1 VNVHQR
7 FVFVDYA
14 HTPDALQNILKTLKE
29 TSLRNDRTTGRLIC
43 VFGCG
48 GDRDPHKRASMGTIV
63 RRYSDLAVITSDNPR
78 TEPPLQI
85 IEQILNGMETP
96 AERVVRT
103 KNRSQNIFSYKI
115 VVEPDRR
122 QAILLAIQA
131 SSPGDT
137 IVIAGK
143 GHEDYQ
149 IMGHHK
155 IPFDDRIEACNAL
168 ATLSTD
174 LISPQEMSS

>member
-1 VNVHQR
+1 
-7 FVFVDYA
+7 
-14 HTPDALQNILKTLKE
+14 
-29 TSLRNDRTTGRLIC
+29 
-43 VFGCG
+43 
-48 GDRDPHKRASMGTIV
+48 MGTIV